1 MRKDRYGNPL
11 TTQSDTARDA
21 YVRGVDLLLGGDAGV
36 EDAFEAAIAADDG
49 FALAHLGLARA
60 KQGLGKG
67 AEIKAPLEQTRAL
80 ASGVTVQEAGAI
92 DALGLMLEGKGALAY
107 PKIRAHVDE
116 YPRDALVAQTCMGVF
131 GLIGFSGQAGR
142 ESEQLA
148 YARALAPHY
157 GDDWWFLCQLA
168 FAELEVGQL
177 ETARRNIDRS
187 QELHPSAAHGVHVKS
202 HLLYESGETDEGIG
216 LLTSY
221 QADLDRTAQMHCHLS
236 WHLGL
241 WSLETG
247 NLDKMWAII
256 DQDISP
262 EVSRSPPLNILTDTA
277 ALLARAEL
285 RGVSVPED
293 YWHRI
298 STYASERFPRTGIA
312 FADVHAAMAHA
323 MAGQGEALHS
333 IVSDAK
339 GPAAEVVRD
348 LAEGF
353 GAFAGGDWAGAVV
366 AFTPAMSQ
374 HERIGGSRAQRDLL
388 EMAMTTALLRQGQGD
403 EARRFLA
410 TRRPET
416 MGPGSVAGLAG

>member
-1 MRKDRYGNPL
+1 MREDRYGNPL

-21 YVRGVDLLLGGDAGV
+21 YVRGIDLLLGGDAGV

-49 FALAHLGLARA
+49 FAMAHLALARA

-67 AEIKAPLEQTRAL
+67 AEVKAPLEQARAL
-80 ASGVTVQEAGAI
+80 ASGATAQEAGAI

-107 PKIRAHVDE
+107 PKIRAHVVD
-116 YPRDALVAQTCMGVF
+116 YPRDALLAQTCMGVF

-142 ESEQLA
+142 EAEQLA

-177 ETARRNIDRS
+177 DIARRNIDRS
-187 QELHPSAAHGVHVKS
+187 QELRPGAAHGVHVKS
-202 HLLYESGETDEGIG
+202 HLLYECGETDEGIG
-216 LLTSY
+216 LLTGY
-221 QADLDRTAQMHCHLS
+221 HADLDRTAQMHCHLS

-247 NLDKMWAII
+247 NLDRMWAII

-262 EVSRSPPLNILTDTA
+262 DVSRSPPMNILTDTA

-298 STYASERFPRTGIA
+298 SRYASERFPDTGIA

-323 MAGQGEALHS
+323 MAGRGEALHG
-333 IVSDAK
+333 IVSDAT

-353 GAFAGGDWAGAVV
+353 GAFAGGDWAGAVA
-366 AFTPAMSQ
+366 AFAPAMSR

-388 EMAMTTALLRQGQGD
+388 EMAMTAALLRQGQGD

-410 TRRPET
+410 TRRPAT
-416 MGPGSVAGLAG
+416 TGPGSVAGLV

>member
-1 MRKDRYGNPL
+1 MREDRYGNPL
-11 TTQSDTARDA
+11 TTQSDRARDA
-21 YVRGVDLLLGGDAGV
+21 YVRGIDLLLGGDAGV

-49 FALAHLGLARA
+49 FALGHLGLARA

-187 QELHPSAAHGVHVKS
+187 QELRPSAAHGVHVKS
-202 HLLYESGETDEGIG
+202 HLLYESGEMDEGIA
-216 LLTSY
+216 LLTDY

-293 YWHRI
+293 YWHRV
-298 STYASERFPRTGIA
+298 STYASERFPHTGIA

-353 GAFAGGDWAGAVV
+353 GAFAGGDWAGAVA
-366 AFTPAMSQ
+366 AFAPAMSR

>member
-1 MRKDRYGNPL
+1 MREDRYGNPL

-21 YVRGVDLLLGGDAGV
+21 YVRGLDLLLGGDAGV

-148 YARALAPHY
+148 YARTLAPHY

-366 AFTPAMSQ
+366 AFAPAMSR

-416 MGPGSVAGLAG
+416 MGPGSVIGLAG

>member
-1 MRKDRYGNPL
+1 MREDRYGNPL

-366 AFTPAMSQ
+366 AFAPAMSR
-374 HERIGGSRAQRDLL
+374 HACKIAP
-388 EMAMTTALLRQGQGD
+388 
-403 EARRFLA
+403 F
-410 TRRPET
+410 
-416 MGPGSVAGLAG
+416 V

>member
-1 MRKDRYGNPL
+1 MREDRYGNPL

-21 YVRGVDLLLGGDAGV
+21 YVRGLDLLLGGDAGV

-366 AFTPAMSQ
+366 AFAPAMSR

>member
-1 MRKDRYGNPL
+1 MREDRYGNPL

-366 AFTPAMSQ
+366 AFTPAMSR

-416 MGPGSVAGLAG
+416 MGLGSVAGLAG

>member
-1 MRKDRYGNPL
+1 MREDRYGNPL

-21 YVRGVDLLLGGDAGV
+21 YVRGLDLLLGGDAGV

-366 AFTPAMSQ
+366 AFAPAMSR

-416 MGPGSVAGLAG
+416 MGPGSVTGLAG

>member
-11 TTQSDTARDA
+11 TTQSDRARDA
-21 YVRGVDLLLGGDAGV
+21 YVRGIDLLLGGDAGV

-49 FALAHLGLARA
+49 FALGHLGLARA

-187 QELHPSAAHGVHVKS
+187 QELRPSAAHGVHVKS
-202 HLLYESGETDEGIG
+202 HLLYESGEMDEGIA
-216 LLTSY
+216 LLTDY

-293 YWHRI
+293 YWHRV
-298 STYASERFPRTGIA
+298 STYASERFPHTGIA

-353 GAFAGGDWAGAVV
+353 GAFAGGDWAGAVA
-366 AFTPAMSQ
+366 AFAPAMSR

>member
-1 MRKDRYGNPL
+1 MREDRYGNPL

-366 AFTPAMSQ
+366 AFAPAMSR

-416 MGPGSVAGLAG
+416 MGPGSVIGLAG

>member
-67 AEIKAPLEQTRAL
+67 AEIKAPLEQMRAL

>member
-1 MRKDRYGNPL
+1 MREDRYGNPL

-67 AEIKAPLEQTRAL
+67 AEIKAPLKQSRAL

-148 YARALAPHY
+148 YARTLAPHY

-366 AFTPAMSQ
+366 AFAPAMSR

>member
-1 MRKDRYGNPL
+1 MREDRYGNPL

-323 MAGQGEALHS
+323 MAGQGGALHS

-366 AFTPAMSQ
+366 AFAPAMSR

>member
-1 MRKDRYGNPL
+1 MREDRYGNPL

-366 AFTPAMSQ
+366 AFAPAMSR

>member
-1 MRKDRYGNPL
+1 MREDRYGNPL

-67 AEIKAPLEQTRAL
+67 AEIKAPLKQSRAL
-80 ASGVTVQEAGAI
+80 ASGVTVQETGAI

-187 QELHPSAAHGVHVKS
+187 QELCPSAAHGVHVKS
-202 HLLYESGETDEGIG
+202 HLLYESGETDEGIA
-216 LLTSY
+216 LLTGY
-221 QADLDRTAQMHCHLS
+221 HADLNRTAQLHCHLS

-262 EVSRSPPLNILTDTA
+262 EVSLSPPLNILTDTA

-298 STYASERFPRTGIA
+298 STYASERFPHTGIA

-339 GPAAEVVRD
+339 GPAAEVVCD

-353 GAFAGGDWAGAVV
+353 GAFARGDWARAVA
-366 AFTPAMSQ
+366 AFTPAMSR

-416 MGPGSVAGLAG
+416 MGPSSVAGLAG

>member
-1 MRKDRYGNPL
+1 MREDRYGNPL

-21 YVRGVDLLLGGDAGV
+21 YVRGLDLLLGGDAGV

-366 AFTPAMSQ
+366 AFAPAMSR

-416 MGPGSVAGLAG
+416 MGPGSVIGLAG

>member
-1 MRKDRYGNPL
+1 MREDRYGNPL

-298 STYASERFPRTGIA
+298 STYASERFPRTGTA

-388 EMAMTTALLRQGQGD
+388 EMAMITALLRQGQGD